1 MSLAALKQN
10 TKTKNPLSI
19 NQWTDAYLVF
29 ICIKNEKEPSEAP
42 HLLKYLSFLRKLHK
56 LHRDSAWRAYDE
68 SFRKLKETTEL
79 PWQQPIEELKGKC
92 ITLKPISQ
100 ISQPFRSKQA
110 GRTKFCY
117 AFNQGDK
124 RKVNPCSFA
133 HICQVCR
140 GQHPKYK
147 CKLQTT
153 TEPRTSH
160 PSRPKQIQ

>member
-1 MSLAALKQN
+1 MTLVISPGMINLQQN

-19 NQWTDAYLVF
+19 NQWTDAFLVF
-29 ICIKNEKEPSEAP
+29 ICIKIEKEPSEAP
-42 HLLKYLSFLRKLHK
+42 HLLKYLSFVRE
-56 LHRDSAWRAYDE
+56 LHRLHGDSAWRAYDE

-79 PWQQPIEELKGKC
+79 PWQKPIEELRGKC
-92 ITLKPISQ
+92 ITLKPTSQ

-124 RKVNPCSFA
+124 CKVNPCSFA

-147 CKLQTT
+147 C
-153 TEPRTSH
+153 
-160 PSRPKQIQ
+160 